1 MVMKL
6 CCFSLS
12 HCIIHGMQVNTAM
25 LLKNLPPHLR
35 NMIVKG
41 KGAMPV
47 HAAAIAAVQG
57 APKVLHDASFA
68 CSILPL
74 VMLCLV

>member
-1 MVMKL
+1 
-6 CCFSLS
+6 
-12 HCIIHGMQVNTAM
+12 MQVNTAM

-47 HAAAIAAVQG
+47 HAAAIAAVQA
-57 APKVLHDASFA
+57 APKVLRNTLFS
-68 CSILPL
+68 
-74 VMLCLV
+74 